1 VTETEPKG
9 DQGGNLFSLTP
20 QGTPRDKQENLHW
33 FWDSIVMRNIPNSD
47 NDCDAEYIEPL
58 AEKFMKKHPY
68 EKMRSR
74 LRAGQYEDWV
84 ADSLKLAQ
92 EEVFSPDLKR
102 WEMPSSDYKKK
113 ALRIAEE
120 QLALAGYR
128 MGDLFNQTF
137 TTISVPTPALQ
148 F

>member
-1 VTETEPKG
+1 
-9 DQGGNLFSLTP
+9 
-20 QGTPRDKQENLHW
+20 
-33 FWDSIVMRNIPNSD
+33 
-47 NDCDAEYIEPL
+47 
-58 AEKFMKKHPY
+58 KKHPY

-74 LRAGQYEDWV
+74 LRPGQYEDWV

-102 WEMPSSDYKKK
+102 WEVPSSDYKKK
-113 ALRIAEE
+113 ALKIAEE

-128 MGDLFNQTF
+128 MGDLFNQAF